1 MTRQLLIDP
10 QYNPYRQESP
20 ITPETKLS
28 QSTTMSSF
36 LGAAGSKSSFEQVP
50 IAEDRMDLARYWVC
64 HSQIIDGVNSSSDF
78 KNYRLAVTEGYYHP
92 NSGVRE
98 HYKPGEDPEKRYWR
112 EPYRNED
119 GGIINRTL
127 SGHPVNQRKHEG
139 MYVVTTLFNSRGK
152 VDYAATFDCAL
163 YIRDTFFFREL
174 HLDYDIT
181 SPDDVQSAQIGIYMP
196 VIGDSKFEGFFEQKV
211 ATYYN
216 RSILSSS
223 DLYEITDID

>member
-1 MTRQLLIDP
+1 
-10 QYNPYRQESP
+10 
-20 ITPETKLS
+20 
-28 QSTTMSSF
+28 
-36 LGAAGSKSSFEQVP
+36 
-50 IAEDRMDLARYWVC
+50 VC

-92 NSGVRE
+92 NSGIRE
-98 HYKPGEDPEKRYWR
+98 HYKPGEPPEKRYWR

-127 SGHPVNQRKHEG
+127 SGHPINQRKHEG

-152 VDYAATFDCAL
+152 IDYAATFDCAL

-181 SPDDVQSAQIGIYMP
+181 SPDDIQSAQIGIYMP
-196 VIGDSKFEGFFEQKV
+196 VIPDSEFRGDFEQKV

-216 RSILSSS
+216 RSVLKEG
-223 DLYEITDID
+223 DLWEITDLE